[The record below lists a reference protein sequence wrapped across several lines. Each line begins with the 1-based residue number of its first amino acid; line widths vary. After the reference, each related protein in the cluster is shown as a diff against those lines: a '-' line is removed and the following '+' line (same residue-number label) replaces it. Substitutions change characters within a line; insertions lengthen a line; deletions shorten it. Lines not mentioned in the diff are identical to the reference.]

1 MGEWRE
7 VGGIGVGETCGRHSV
22 IGSLSY
28 TGCGYMLICVLSY
41 SSLELTNTFIHFFYV
56 QNITTHIYSH
66 AHVSKLKKKE
76 EKSPVELFLGKEQ
89 HWGRG

>member
-7 VGGIGVGETCGRHSV
+7 VGVIGVGETCGRHSV

-41 SSLELTNTFIHFFYV
+41 SSLALTNTFIHFFYV

-66 AHVSKLKKKE
+66 AHVSKLKKK
-76 EKSPVELFLGKEQ
+76 KKRVMLSYF
-89 HWGRG
+89 